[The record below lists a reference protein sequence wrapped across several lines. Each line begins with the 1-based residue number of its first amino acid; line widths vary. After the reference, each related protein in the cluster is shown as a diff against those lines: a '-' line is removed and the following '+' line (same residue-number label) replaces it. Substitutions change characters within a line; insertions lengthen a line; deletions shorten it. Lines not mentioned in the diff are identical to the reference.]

1 MGPPPRPPAPPPP
14 RPNQPCE
21 AGGRAQPPALSFLCR
36 GDTNPSRTPEPCP
49 RDLDLLNPAA
59 SSAGPRTQGPSVLVR
74 PDAAGGR
81 ARVKRRD
88 DPSLRAPHGLMGDA
102 ASAAAPTRCRR
113 YLVLGRSFRLA
124 GHPLPQLRHAGDT
137 SA

>member
-1 MGPPPRPPAPPPP
+1 MGPP

-21 AGGRAQPPALSFLCR
+21 AGGRAQPPALSFLRR
-36 GDTNPSRTPEPCP
+36 GDTNPSRTPDPCP

-59 SSAGPRTQGPSVLVR
+59 RSEGTRIQGPSALVR